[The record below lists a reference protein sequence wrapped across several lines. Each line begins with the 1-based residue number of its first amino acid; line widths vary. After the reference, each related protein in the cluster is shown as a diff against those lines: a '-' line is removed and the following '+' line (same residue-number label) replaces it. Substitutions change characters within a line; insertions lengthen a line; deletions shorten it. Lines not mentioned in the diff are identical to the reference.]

1 MAWWTWILFGLALLV
16 LEMLTPGG
24 LFALF
29 FGLSA
34 LGVSIMAALGLGPAW
49 LQWLVFAAL
58 GVVLLLALRSRI
70 EERLRG
76 RRVPVDSLVGEV
88 AIPLA
93 DLPAGGTGQAEL
105 RGTTW
110 ECRNAAG
117 RPIARGARCRVER
130 VEGLAL
136 WVRPE

>member
-1 MAWWTWILFGLALLV
+1 MAWWIWILFGLLLLV

-34 LGVSIMAALGLGPAW
+34 LGVAIMAALGLGPAW

-58 GVVLLLALRSRI
+58 GVALLLLLRSRI

-76 RRVPVDSLVGEV
+76 KRVPVDSLVGEV
-88 AIPLA
+88 AVALA
-93 DLPAGGTGQAEL
+93 DLPAGGTGKAEL

-110 ECRNAAG
+110 ECRNAAD
-117 RPIARGARCRVER
+117 RPVARGARCRVEK
-130 VEGLAL
+130 VDGLTL
-136 WVRPE
+136 WIRPE

>member
-34 LGVSIMAALGLGPAW
+34 LAVSIMAALGLGPAW

-58 GVVLLLALRSRI
+58 GVVLLVALRNRI
-70 EERLRG
+70 EQRLRG
-76 RRVPVDSLVGEV
+76 RRVPVDSLVGEL
-88 AIPLA
+88 AIPLS
-93 DLPAGGTGQAEL
+93 DLPGNGTGQAEL

-110 ECRNAAG
+110 ACRNAG
-117 RPIARGARCRVER
+117 ERPVARGARCQVEK
-130 VEGLAL
+130 VDGLTL
-136 WVRPE
+136 WIRPE

>member
-1 MAWWTWILFGLALLV
+1 MAWWIWILFGLGLLV

-29 FGLSA
+29 FGFSA
-34 LGVSIMAALGLGPAW
+34 LAVAVMSALGLGPAW

-58 GVVLLLALRSRI
+58 GVALLLLLRSRI
-70 EERLRG
+70 QARLRT
-76 RRVPVDSLVGEV
+76 RRIPVDSLVGEV

-93 DLPAGGTGQAEL
+93 DLPAEGTGKAEL

-110 ECRNAAG
+110 EARNAAG
-117 RPIARGARCRVER
+117 RPIARGARCHVEK
-130 VEGLAL
+130 VDGLTL
-136 WVRPE
+136 WIRPE